1 MKLDVKADLPQE
13 QAAMPSVEAG
23 LAQLG
28 WPADELLDAL
38 PSLTWVLD
46 EQLNARFAS
55 TALLRYAGLSWPE
68 LQGLGWQ
75 ALVHPHDWPG
85 FEQACRQYLN
95 SQPTQAQAQ
104 TPTPALARDYRL
116 RAADGSYR
124 WQLLQASALP
134 ANSAQSE
141 TLLLGLHSDI
151 DERKRVESQLQ
162 DADDLWKL
170 ALESNGDGV
179 WDWYV
184 QSGVELYSSR
194 YLQIYGYAESDVRPT
209 PAEFDARTHPDDLAQ
224 MQADRDAHFCGHTG
238 SYSNEHRVLCK
249 DGNWKW
255 IHSRGMV
262 ISRDAQGRPLRMVGT
277 HTDITQRKAAEA
289 LIWQQAHFDP
299 LTGLPNRRSL
309 RERLELGLSEARQ
322 QAGALALLFIDLD
335 HFKEVNDTLGH
346 DMGDRLLIEAGARI
360 QACLRPGDTVARMG
374 GDEFTVLLRADAAA
388 PQIETTA
395 RETAL
400 QIIAALSTA
409 FHLATERVFVSA
421 SIGISHFPQDGQEI
435 ESLFKH
441 ADQALYAA
449 KAAGRNRLG
458 YFTPELQQAA
468 LLRMRLSND
477 LREAL
482 ARQQLFV
489 EYQAIVDLRSGEVH
503 KAEALLRWQHP
514 SQGVIGPAVFIPLAE
529 ASGLILEIGAWVFGQ
544 AAQQV
549 KLWRQHFDA
558 TFQISVNKSPVQFRS
573 EADTAPASESWA
585 EVLRMLELAGEA
597 LTIEITEG
605 LLLEA
610 DSEVESHLAALHA
623 AGFQVSLDDFGTGFS
638 SLAYLQKY
646 AIDLLKIDQRFVR
659 NLRAGAKDLA
669 LCTAIITMAHAL
681 GMKVVAEGVET
692 AEQADLLLAAGC
704 DYAQGYLFGR
714 PMPAEDFE
722 QLFGKD

>member
-1 MKLDVKADLPQE
+1 MKLEVNADLPAQRDM
-13 QAAMPSVEAG
+13 AALLP
-23 LAQLG
+23 QLDG
-28 WPADELLDAL
+28 PAIDLLDAMPAL
-38 PSLTWVLD
+38 SCVLD
-46 EQLNARFAS
+46 AQLDLRFAS
-55 TALLRYAGLSWPE
+55 AAMLRCVGLEWPE
-68 LQGLGWQ
+68 CQGLGWQ

-85 FEQACRQYLN
+85 LEQACRQYL
-95 SQPTQAQAQ
+95 QAEPTPAQ
-104 TPTPALARDYRL
+104 TPPLARDYRL
-116 RAADGSYR
+116 RCAGGSYR
-124 WQLLQASALP
+124 WQLLQACALAP
-134 ANSAQSE
+134 GPGSCKPPW
-141 TLLLGLHSDI
+141 LLVTHSDI

-184 QSGVELYSSR
+184 QSGIELYSPR
-194 YLQIYGYAESDVRPT
+194 YLQIYGYEENDVRPT

-224 MQADRDAHFCGHTG
+224 MQIDREAHFAGRVS
-238 SYSNEHRVLCK
+238 SYSNEHRVRCK

-262 ISRDAQGRPLRMVGT
+262 ISRDEQGRPLRMVGT

-309 RERLELGLSEARQ
+309 RERLEQGLEHARQ
-322 QAGALALLFIDLD
+322 QAGELALLFIDLD

-388 PQIETTA
+388 LQIEARA
-395 RETAL
+395 REVAL
-400 QIIAALSTA
+400 QVIAALAAS
-409 FHLATERVFVSA
+409 FQLASERVFVSA
-421 SIGISHFPQDGQEI
+421 SIGISHFPRDGQEI

-441 ADQALYAA
+441 ADQALYTA

-482 ARQQLFV
+482 VQGQLFL
-489 EYQAIVDLRSGEVH
+489 EYQAIVELSSGEIH

-514 SQGVIGPAVFIPLAE
+514 SQGVIGPNVFIPLAE
-529 ASGLILEIGAWVFGQ
+529 TSGLILEIGEWVFRQ
-544 AAQQV
+544 AALQAKQ
-549 KLWRQHFDA
+549 WRTHFDA
-558 TFQISVNKSPVQFRS
+558 RFQISVNKSPVQFRS
-573 EADTAPASESWA
+573 DADSVPASASWT
-585 EVLRMLELAGEA
+585 ETLGLLGLPGEA

-659 NLRAGAKDLA
+659 NLRPAAKDLA

-692 AEQADLLLAAGC
+692 REQADLLLAAGC

-714 PMPAEDFE
+714 PMSAEAFE
-722 QLFGKD
+722 QLLGKT

>member
-1 MKLDVKADLPQE
+1 MKLDVNADLQQE
-13 QAAMPSVEAG
+13 QAATQAADLD

-28 WPADELLDAL
+28 RPMGLVLDAL
-38 PSLTWVLD
+38 PTLTWLLD
-46 EQLNARFAS
+46 DQFKIRFAS
-55 TALLRYAGLSWPE
+55 AALLRYAGLSWPE
-68 LQGLGWQ
+68 LQRQGWQ
-75 ALVHPHDWPG
+75 AIVHPHDWPG
-85 FEQACRQYLN
+85 FEQACRDYQ
-95 SQPTQAQAQ
+95 SSA
-104 TPTPALARDYRL
+104 PALPLPLTRDYRL
-116 RAADGSYR
+116 RAADASYR
-124 WQLLQASALP
+124 WHLLQANALAAGP
-134 ANSAQSE
+134 GES
-141 TLLLGLHSDI
+141 TVLLLGTHSDI
-151 DERKRVESQLQ
+151 HERKRIESELQ

-184 QSGVELYSSR
+184 QSGVELYSPR
-194 YLQIYGYAESDVRPT
+194 YLQIYGYAENDVRPT

-224 MQADRDAHFCGHTG
+224 MQLDREAHFAGLTS
-238 SYSNEHRVLCK
+238 SYSNEHRVRCK
-249 DGNWKW
+249 EGNWKW

-262 ISRDAQGRPLRMVGT
+262 ISRDEQGRPLRMVGT
-277 HTDITQRKAAEA
+277 HTDITQRKAAED

-309 RERLELGLSEARQ
+309 REQLELSLSEARQ
-322 QAGALALLFIDLD
+322 QGAELALLFIDLD

-360 QACLRPGDTVARMG
+360 QACLRRGDTVARMG
-374 GDEFTVLLRADAAA
+374 GDEFTVLLRVEPAEL
-388 PQIETTA
+388 QIEARA
-395 RETAL
+395 REVAL
-400 QIIAALSTA
+400 HIIATLSAA
-409 FHLATERVFVSA
+409 FQLSSERVFVSA
-421 SIGISHFPQDGQEI
+421 SIGISHFPHDGEEI

-468 LLRMRLSND
+468 LQRMRLSND

-482 ARQQLFV
+482 ARQELFI
-489 EYQAIVDLRSGEVH
+489 EYQAIVDLRNGEVH
-503 KAEALLRWQHP
+503 KAEALLRWRHP
-514 SQGVIGPAVFIPLAE
+514 SQGVIGPGVFVPLAE
-529 ASGLILEIGAWVFGQ
+529 TSGLILEIGAWVFMQ
-544 AAQQV
+544 AAQQA
-549 KLWRQHFDA
+549 KQWRSRFDSG
-558 TFQISVNKSPVQFRS
+558 FQISVNKSPVQFRQQ
-573 EADTAPASESWA
+573 ADNMPVSTSWSDT
-585 EVLRMLELAGEA
+585 LQQLDLDGDA
-597 LTIEITEG
+597 LTIEITES

-610 DSEVESHLAALHA
+610 DDEVEAQLAALHA

-659 NLRAGAKDLA
+659 NLRPDAKDLA

-692 AEQADLLLAAGC
+692 PEQAALLLAAGC

-714 PMPAEDFE
+714 PISAADFE
-722 QLFGKD
+722 RQWVKT